1 MCRDNK
7 KMFWQQGLFLLS
19 LLTFILIR
27 KHPTQL
33 LLGRAEKDEDPAR
46 IFLKRIRSDLN
57 STLILNSKT
66 KEENWVLGT
75 DFVSSFPCHIH
86 SHSTLCNVYF
96 VVFDRTRS

>member
-1 MCRDNK
+1 MMKTHCTVPQPASRLVGYNKLGVLEQKPLVAAVCRDNK

-46 IFLKRIRSDLN
+46 IF
-57 STLILNSKT
+57 
-66 KEENWVLGT
+66 
-75 DFVSSFPCHIH
+75 
-86 SHSTLCNVYF
+86 
-96 VVFDRTRS
+96 